1 MNQLFLPMAVQIPIL
16 GHVVQQLYVRLDCI
30 SLMISISSTFE
41 SRLSTSYH
49 GELASIQLAI
59 NYCRS
64 RSSHIKTK
72 AVHIFTDCQAAMHS
86 LATSNILQSHQGL
99 IDSIRSDISDLQKR
113 GTAVNI
119 YRIAGHVDLEPK
131 EMVDKLAKEAVFLDD
146 DRAQNLDLSLTKIKR
161 KIRQL

>member
-1 MNQLFLPMAVQIPIL
+1 
-16 GHVVQQLYVRLDCI
+16 
-30 SLMISISSTFE
+30 
-41 SRLSTSYH
+41 
-49 GELASIQLAI
+49 
-59 NYCRS
+59 
-64 RSSHIKTK
+64 
-72 AVHIFTDCQAAMHS
+72 MHS